1 MKLWEFAS
9 LFAAMACVNL
19 ASFHKN
25 TKIKWEILTR
35 PKRNLMR
42 LFFLELI
49 RFLLYSYCTND
60 QIEQTCEDLPR
71 EYFSCFYN
79 TENFARRST
88 TKNCFRE
95 FRYQMNESS
104 IDLFNWIQRFQCVC
118 KLTIAKMHNLTRAKM
133 HNLTRA
139 HASRI

>member
-1 MKLWEFAS
+1 MKLREFAR
-9 LFAAMACVNL
+9 LFAAMAHVNL
-19 ASFHKN
+19 TSFLKN

-35 PKRNLMR
+35 PKGNLMR

-49 RFLLYSYCTND
+49 RFLLCSYCTND

-71 EYFSCFYN
+71 KYLSCFYK
-79 TENFARRST
+79 TENIAHRS
-88 TKNCFRE
+88 KNCLRE

-104 IDLFNWIQRFQCVC
+104 IDLFNWTQRFQCDC
-118 KLTIAKMHNLTRAKM
+118 KMTIAKM

-139 HASRI
+139 HASKI